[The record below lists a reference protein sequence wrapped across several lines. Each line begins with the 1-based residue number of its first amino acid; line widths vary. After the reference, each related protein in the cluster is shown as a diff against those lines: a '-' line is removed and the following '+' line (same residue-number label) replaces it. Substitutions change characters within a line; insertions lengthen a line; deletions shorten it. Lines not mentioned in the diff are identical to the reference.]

1 MHDPMITDRIPAA
14 DHRLPED
21 GVGCGCGTHAVQRS
35 SHGAGQGDA
44 HGGHVALA
52 RAAGGVDHARMK
64 MRGVKTAD
72 SVMTTFV
79 RRGTFRSDE
88 ARGDRAMA
96 LVRDLA
102 AKVRV

>member
-1 MHDPMITDRIPAA
+1 
-14 DHRLPED
+14 
-21 GVGCGCGTHAVQRS
+21 
-35 SHGAGQGDA
+35 
-44 HGGHVALA
+44 
-52 RAAGGVDHARMK
+52 MK

-79 RRGTFRSDE
+79 RRGVFRSDE